1 MEIANLIQSVQDR
14 KFTEFSSGIKSTL
27 SSMRDEHS
35 GYKIYSQEKSIYN
48 TAIQNAKDL
57 KSQH

>member
-1 MEIANLIQSVQDR
+1 MEMTNLIQSVQDK
-14 KFTEFSSGIKSTL
+14 KFTEFSTGVKSAL

-35 GYKIYSQEKSIYN
+35 AYKVYSQEKNIYN